1 MTVFGHQSVV
11 NFNLVVGYFCAP
23 TPLVCTQCLVEFNCR
38 HFFFSYKYSPHF
50 IRKKSLKCVN
60 RVRKDEWN
68 ISTAL
73 FCSLSGT
80 SHRNNYQNLVNQPMM
95 CCCKYLD
102 NQTSCPSRQALSDR
116 GRPSDAE
123 VCGGGEASTPTQ
135 MLPTCGFLPGTD
147 CMCTWWLSQWILC
160 SQKSTLIHTQEH
172 KAVSHLLYWSR
183 SKLHSKFHLVQNHTS
198 LTQINYATKTE

>member
-60 RVRKDEWN
+60 RIRKGEWN

-73 FCSLSGT
+73 FCSLLGT
-80 SHRNNYQNLVNQPMM
+80 RNNQNLVNQPMM

-123 VCGGGEASTPTQ
+123 VCGGGEASTPYTNAAYLRIPPRNWLHVHMMAEPMDLMQ
-135 MLPTCGFLPGTD
+135 SNLPLYAQR
-147 CMCTWWLSQWILC
+147 SIKLC
-160 SQKSTLIHTQEH
+160 RICCIDHAVNNNST
-172 KAVSHLLYWSR
+172 
-183 SKLHSKFHLVQNHTS
+183 
-198 LTQINYATKTE
+198 